1 MWGRAQRDSGSA
13 FDLGLIF
20 LSLCITHL
28 LYSSSMFQL
37 FMLNFPYHP
46 ESNFISFTNP
56 FRLFPGKTRTKDK
69 YRVVYT
75 DYQRLELEKEY
86 HTSKY
91 ITIRRKSELA
101 QSLQLSER
109 QVKIWFQ
116 NRRAKDRKTVKKN
129 GGDTST
135 MHPASI
141 GHNSP
146 GLDIK
151 PKIEGSLLHHPMS
164 MGMGMG
170 MGMGQLHHF
179 ASSHH
184 FGPSSLPP
192 PPSQHPMNQAQ
203 QVQ

>member
-1 MWGRAQRDSGSA
+1 MYYLQGFSS
-13 FDLGLIF
+13 FSF
-20 LSLCITHL
+20 SLNLKCIL
-28 LYSSSMFQL
+28 RVLQL
-37 FMLNFPYHP
+37 FLNIFFF
-46 ESNFISFTNP
+46 NFLLNDTLTFCL
-56 FRLFPGKTRTKDK
+56 FFPGKTRTKDK

-129 GGDTST
+129 GGDSST
-135 MHPASI
+135 MHPSSI
-141 GHNSP
+141 AHNSP

-151 PKIEGSLLHHPMS
+151 PKIEGSLLHHH

-192 PPSQHPMNQAQ
+192 PPQHTMNQAQ